1 MICSKNHLED
11 QELPIN
17 TVALEPFGHT
27 KHFFSSIYYWS
38 TILSLPEATLVICV
52 LRCLKLIL
60 VGHDKES
67 ATRTSSNRAM
77 FDKGRN
83 TTLQALQN

>member
-38 TILSLPEATLVICV
+38 TILSLPEAHFGY
-52 LRCLKLIL
+52 LR
-60 VGHDKES
+60 
-67 ATRTSSNRAM
+67 A
-77 FDKGRN
+77 
-83 TTLQALQN
+83 ALLEIDIGWA